1 MSSSISRSRSSAKSN
16 GRPQRACK
24 TDTLVC
30 PRVWLLIRLGM
41 LAGIAL
47 SFKLWFPFDRLYPAA
62 PFATWLGV
70 GPAWIDA
77 LLTIAMIAA
86 LLAGWWK
93 TALGVLAM
101 LVLRDQS
108 RLQPWAWEYALLT
121 VALML
126 PSAGLKTC
134 RALVIAL
141 YIWSGIQ
148 KLNMTFATRTWLEV
162 SGGHLPD
169 FAWIAIPLGEIAIGI
184 ALMFERTRRAAVI
197 AAVALHG
204 SIIVMLIA
212 SHENSVVWPWNIV
225 MALLV
230 LVMFTGRQQTADSR
244 QQTAARLSAVRSP
257 LSSVHWAL
265 VAVAAALPALS
276 FVGLWDPYLS
286 GALYSGNTEQAVVIV
301 APDVVAHLP
310 QVIARNTWQDSPPRF
325 IDLNRWSYDE
335 LNVPAYPAERVFKEI
350 ATDVCRQYVD
360 SGALRILGRPDAI
373 NGRRTSVTIP
383 CEALAGRGAT
393 VARSASV
400 GHFRK
405 L

>member
-1 MSSSISRSRSSAKSN
+1 
-16 GRPQRACK
+16 
-24 TDTLVC
+24 
-30 PRVWLLIRLGM
+30 
-41 LAGIAL
+41 
-47 SFKLWFPFDRLYPAA
+47 
-62 PFATWLGV
+62 
-70 GPAWIDA
+70 
-77 LLTIAMIAA
+77 
-86 LLAGWWK
+86 
-93 TALGVLAM
+93 
-101 LVLRDQS
+101 
-108 RLQPWAWEYALLT
+108 
-121 VALML
+121 
-126 PSAGLKTC
+126 
-134 RALVIAL
+134 
-141 YIWSGIQ
+141 
-148 KLNMTFATRTWLEV
+148 
-162 SGGHLPD
+162 
-169 FAWIAIPLGEIAIGI
+169 
-184 ALMFERTRRAAVI
+184 
-197 AAVALHG
+197 
-204 SIIVMLIA
+204 

-230 LVMFTGRQQTADSR
+230 LVMFTGR

-383 CEALAGRGAT
+383 CGEL
-393 VARSASV
+393 
-400 GHFRK
+400 
-405 L
+405 

>member
-1 MSSSISRSRSSAKSN
+1 
-16 GRPQRACK
+16 
-24 TDTLVC
+24 
-30 PRVWLLIRLGM
+30 LLIRIGM

-47 SFKLWFPFDRLYPAA
+47 SLKLWFPFDRLYPAA
-62 PFATWLGV
+62 PFATWLGF

-77 LLTIAMIAA
+77 LLTIVMLAA

-148 KLNMTFATRTWLEV
+148 KLNMTFATRTWFEV
-162 SGGHLPD
+162 SGGNLPH
-169 FAWIAIPLGEIAIGI
+169 FAWIAIPLGEIAIGV

-230 LVMFTGRQQTADSR
+230 LVMFRGAPQGRMQ
-244 QQTAARLSAVRSP
+244 
-257 LSSVHWAL
+257 WAL

-301 APDVVAHLP
+301 APDVVPHLP

-373 NGRRTSVTIP
+373 DGRRTSVTIP

-393 VARSASV
+393 VARSASG